1 MSRQCLS
8 CKGRLWCGL
17 PSCPLLEKLRFEA
30 PIARKALTSVF
41 GPSPPNAFV
50 GWQGYP
56 SVSVGPLVA
65 IEEGMDA
72 RLYDAP
78 SEWYGLPY
86 ADIIRFRSSLARGLH
101 RQRVTEQSAVLGE
114 IQAAVM
120 SVKPVDVEA
129 RFSKPL
135 SFRMSF
141 SPVSQPMGP
150 SAPLLDL
157 RLAGNPTVPKKMG
170 EFASG
175 KIKVREALPELL
187 DAGLDYYY
195 VQKVLSAGLLGEKK
209 KLVPTRWAITAADRM
224 IADLYIRD
232 VKQFPSVSEF
242 LVFSNEYLYNHFEIL
257 LLPGAWEFEQFE
269 AWAAGTV
276 WTPDGAGIAQEYEP
290 YQGRSDYAETEG
302 GGYYAGRFGVAEGLR
317 DMRRQA
323 RVIILREIYEGYQMP
338 VGVWEV
344 RENVRNAFRNTP
356 KKFATLRDAL
366 DDIKARLKI
375 PITEYE
381 KKSTVLRQRRLS
393 DF

>member
-1 MSRQCLS
+1 MSKQCLS

-17 PSCPLLEKLRFEA
+17 PSCPLLEKLRVEA

-56 SVSVGPLVA
+56 AVQVGPLVA
-65 IEEGMDA
+65 VDEGTDA
-72 RLYDAP
+72 RLYDSP
-78 SEWYGLPY
+78 SEWYGLGY
-86 ADIIRFRSSLARGLH
+86 ADIIRFRSSLARGMH
-101 RQRVTEQSAVLGE
+101 RQKVAEQSAVLDE
-114 IQAAVM
+114 VQAAVM
-120 SVKPVDVEA
+120 STKPVDIEA

-135 SFRMSF
+135 SFKMSF

-150 SAPLLDL
+150 TAPLQDL
-157 RLAGNPTVPKKMG
+157 RLAGNPTVPKKVD
-170 EFASG
+170 EFANE
-175 KIKVREALPELL
+175 KIRVRDALPELL
-187 DAGLDYYY
+187 SSGLDYYY
-195 VQKVLSAGLLGEKK
+195 VQKILSAGLLGAKK

-224 IADLYIRD
+224 IADLYIQD
-232 VKQFPSVSEF
+232 VKGFPSVSEF
-242 LVFSNEYLYNHFEIL
+242 TVFSNEYLYNHFEIL

-269 AWAAGTV
+269 AWSAGTV

-290 YQGRSDYAETEG
+290 HQGRSDYAETEG
-302 GGYYAGRFGVAEGLR
+302 GGFYAGRFGVAEGLR

-323 RVIILREIYEGYQMP
+323 RVIVFREIYEGYQMP

-344 RENVRNAFRNTP
+344 RENVRNAFKTTP
-356 KKFATLRDAL
+356 RKFPTLRQAL
-366 DDIKARLKI
+366 SDIQSRLKM
-375 PITEYE
+375 PIIEYE